1 MSSEFTPYIK
11 REPGD
16 LVNAGD
22 WNSMQV
28 DIKEDIAKKI
38 KKAVD
43 EKQSVEHAGNADK
56 LANKSVHELSDEIVN
71 AALQQ
76 IAKRTGYLLLF
87 KRLEPGETNVI
98 EHNLKTFPLVDV
110 YTLDRFPVVY
120 TEDNDERVRGE
131 AFFFLYNRKAEQ
143 RLRLTAGGPG
153 VEIEKSGKGD
163 AQFGIAWGELLALY
177 GVHPDPRWSLANLE
191 NEFWSALFNDPN
203 DRFDDDDHFH
213 SPWFSRCC
221 GEGRKISQ
229 IESSGDWDDIYLKM
243 VARKTITAP
252 SGSTEV
258 APDGVEVVHYNFDK
272 LGLTYRGGGGGG
284 GGSAARVRGG
294 EVILPTLPKDKDAA
308 PVEPAHAPVEAARV
322 MVLLKV

>member
-28 DIKEDIAKKI
+28 DIKEDIANKI

-43 EKQSVEHAGNADK
+43 EKQSVQHADNADK

-98 EHNLKTFPLVDV
+98 EHNLKTFPLVDL

-120 TEDNDERVRGE
+120 TEDNDERVAGE

-143 RLRLTAGGPG
+143 RLRVTAGGANS
-153 VEIEKSGKGD
+153 VEIEKSGKSD
-163 AQFGIAWGELLALY
+163 AQFGIAWSELLSLY
-177 GVHPDPRWSLANLE
+177 GIHIDPRWSLANLE
-191 NEFWSALFNDPN
+191 NEFWSALFKDPN
-203 DRFDDDDHFH
+203 DRFDDDDHSH

-229 IESSGDWDDIYLKM
+229 IESSGDWDDIYMKM
-243 VARKTITAP
+243 VARKSINVG
-252 SGSTEV
+252 GSPPDV
-258 APDGVEVVHYNFDK
+258 APDAVQVVHYNFNK
-272 LGLTYRGGGGGG
+272 LGLTYRGGG
-284 GGSAARVRGG
+284 AARVRGG
-294 EVILPTLPKDKDAA
+294 GDVIKPGTAEVATA
-308 PVEPAHAPVEAARV
+308 EAARV